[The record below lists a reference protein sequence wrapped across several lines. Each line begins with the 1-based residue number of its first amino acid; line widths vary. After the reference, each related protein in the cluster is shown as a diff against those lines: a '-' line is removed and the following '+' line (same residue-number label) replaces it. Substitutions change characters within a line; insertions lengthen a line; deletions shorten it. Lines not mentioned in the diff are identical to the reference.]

1 MHSTDP
7 QTAVYFLPTVDK
19 ETTCRHLAPACG
31 SVWKAS
37 QFELTA
43 ADWWSDSSASAPDH
57 SSSSSDESTS
67 AQACRWDLG
76 EYTHHGNDSSDEANR
91 KSWQP
96 TAAMKQR
103 AAKLYE
109 QRVSEL
115 QAFSNQRK
123 LDTAPTST
131 VSASSA
137 NLRQAHAG
145 IDECFK
151 KWFSILQLKTY
162 AYDRSRG
169 DKSFWDTHS
178 GTLRKKSRELFKPC
192 CASQLFIWATPGACK

>member
-1 MHSTDP
+1 M
-7 QTAVYFLPTVDK
+7 
-19 ETTCRHLAPACG
+19 
-31 SVWKAS
+31 AS
-37 QFELTA
+37 GASMEA
-43 ADWWSDSSASAPDH
+43 SESSCSSSEASDWWSDSSASFSDH
-57 SSSSSDESTS
+57 SSSSDESTS
-67 AQACRWDLG
+67 AQPCRWDLG
-76 EYTHHGNDSSDEANR
+76 EYTHHGTDSSDDEARR

-96 TAAMKQR
+96 TVAMNQR

-109 QRVSEL
+109 QRVAEL

-131 VSASSA
+131 VSASNAS
-137 NLRQAHAG
+137 LRQAHAG

-151 KWFSILQLKTY
+151 KWFSRLQLKTY

-178 GTLRKKSRELFKPC
+178 LWPYSHLYCTHPPSTNQ
-192 CASQLFIWATPGACK
+192 S